1 VEEEHYLEVREGV
14 QAARPRAATRRTAA
28 ASHQPEVVGVRW
40 SKPKCPVRA
49 EEQLW
54 IEESLDWFVSEFGE
68 EALLRPVLVPQAS
81 FFPAGYAGSEDDVRA
96 VFASVCARLEVPP
109 SRLLL
114 EFEPEEAEDLLEFIP
129 INHAGTAAAGHWQ
142 VRDGS
147 TVVTIQLAQ
156 AREPVALVAT
166 IAHELGHERLLG
178 ESRIDPARRDGE
190 PLTDLFTV
198 FFGMG
203 VFTANAAF
211 EFRRSHQG
219 YRTSRL
225 GYLTQAMYGYALARY
240 AWLRGETSPGWAA
253 HLDTNPRTHLKEGLR
268 FLQAGST

>member
-1 VEEEHYLEVREGV
+1 MW
-14 QAARPRAATRRTAA
+14 
-28 ASHQPEVVGVRW
+28 W

-68 EALLRPVLVPQAS
+68 DALLRPVVVPEAS
-81 FFPAGYAGSEDDVRA
+81 FFPAGYAGSEDDIRA

-109 SRLLL
+109 GRVLL
-114 EFEPEEAEDLLEFIP
+114 EFESEEIEDLLEFVP
-129 INHAGTAAAGHWQ
+129 MSHAGRDAAGHWQ

-156 AREPVALVAT
+156 EPVAMVAT

-178 ESRIDPARRDGE
+178 ETRIDPDRRDGE

-203 VFTANAAF
+203 IFTANAAF
-211 EFRRSHQG
+211 EFRQSHQG

-225 GYLTQAMYGYALARY
+225 GYLTEAMYGYALARY
-240 AWLRGETSPGWAA
+240 AWLRGETTPAWAA
-253 HLDTNPRTHLKEGLR
+253 HLDTNPRTYLKEGLK
-268 FLQAGST
+268 FLHASN

>member
-1 VEEEHYLEVREGV
+1 MRS
-14 QAARPRAATRRTAA
+14 PSAATHRAGP
-28 ASHQPEVVGVRW
+28 ASHQPEVVGVW
-40 SKPKCPVRA
+40 WNKAKCPVRA

-54 IEESLDWFVSEFGE
+54 IEESLDWLVGEFGT
-68 EALLRPVLVPQAS
+68 EALRRPVVVPEAS
-81 FFPAGYAGSEDDVRA
+81 FFPAAYTGSEDDVRA
-96 VFASVCARLEVPP
+96 VYASVCARLEVPP
-109 SRLLL
+109 SRVVL
-114 EFEPEEAEDLLEFIP
+114 EFEAEEAEDLLEFIP
-129 INHAGTAAAGHWQ
+129 MNHAGTEAAGHWQ

-156 AREPVALVAT
+156 ARKPVALVAT

-178 ESRIDPARRDGE
+178 ESRIDPSRRDGE

-203 VFTANAAF
+203 IFTANAAF

-225 GYLTQAMYGYALARY
+225 GYMTEAMYGYALARY
-240 AWLRGETSPGWAA
+240 AWLRGEASPDWSA
-253 HLDTNPRTHLKEGLR
+253 HLDTNPRTYLKMGLR
-268 FLQAGST
+268 FVQAE